1 MRTAENRRLVQAG
14 GSVKTSRLGTLYLNG
29 YGFRIKR
36 CGGVTGQE
44 YNVGWYRVNNAPA
57 GFFRQGLFILNFIQ
71 MRSGG
76 EKYEIC
82 KMV

>member
-29 YGFRIKR
+29 SGFRIKR

-57 GFFRQGLFILNFIQ
+57 GIFRQGLFILILNSNEEW
-71 MRSGG
+71 R
-76 EKYEIC
+76 K
-82 KMV
+82 KL